1 MFHYFRG
8 GLWPMRSA
16 VQAAKRIVVKIGT
29 SSLTHENG
37 KVDLDK
43 MEKLA
48 RVLTDLNNSG
58 KEIILVSSG
67 AIGAGMQRI
76 GRNKRP
82 EDLPLK
88 QATAAI
94 GQAILMK
101 IYQKFFDE
109 YNQVIAQILLTKDV
123 MEDSIKKNN
132 AKNTFETLMELGVIP
147 IINENDCI
155 STAQIEGY
163 RFGDN
168 DTLSATVAQLVGA
181 DLLVLLT
188 DIDGLYTSNP
198 KENSEATL
206 IEEIDR
212 ITPEIKA
219 LAGGA
224 GSRLGTGGMITKILA
239 AEIAKACGTQT
250 IVASG
255 EHIEILRDI
264 IRGETIGTWFKA

>member
-1 MFHYFRG
+1 
-8 GLWPMRSA
+8 MRQLVA
-16 VQAAKRIVVKIGT
+16 EAKRIVVKIGT

-43 MEKLA
+43 LEKLA

-76 GRNKRP
+76 GRSKRP
-82 EDLPLK
+82 EELPLK

-101 IYQKFFDE
+101 MYQKFFDE

-123 MEDSIKKNN
+123 MEDPIKKTN
-132 AKNTFETLMELGVIP
+132 AKNTFVTLMDLGVIP
-147 IINENDCI
+147 IVNENDCI

-168 DTLSATVAQLVGA
+168 DTLSATVAELVEA
-181 DLLVLLT
+181 DLLILLT
-188 DIDGLYTSNP
+188 DIDGLYTSSP
-198 KENSEATL
+198 KENSDAKL
-206 IEEIDR
+206 ILEVEEI
-212 ITPEIKA
+212 TKEVKA

-224 GSRLGTGGMITKILA
+224 GSHLGTGGMLTKILA
-239 AEIAKACGTQT
+239 AEIAKACNIQT
-250 IVASG
+250 VVASG
-255 EHIEILRDI
+255 EQIEILREI
-264 IRGETIGTWFKA
+264 LRGETIGTWFKA

>member
-1 MFHYFRG
+1 
-8 GLWPMRSA
+8 MRTA
-16 VQAAKRIVVKIGT
+16 IKEAKRIIVKIGT
-29 SSLTHENG
+29 SSLNHENG
-37 KVDLDK
+37 KLDLEK
-43 MEKLA
+43 MERLA

-58 KEIILVSSG
+58 KEIVLVSSG

-82 EDLPLK
+82 EELPLK

-101 IYQKFFDE
+101 MYQKFFDE

-123 MEDSIKKNN
+123 MNDPIKKSN
-132 AKNTFETLMELGVIP
+132 AKNTFETLIELGVIP

-168 DTLSATVAQLVGA
+168 DTLSAMVAELIDG

-198 KENSEATL
+198 KENKDATL
-206 IEEIDR
+206 ISEVDEMTD
-212 ITPEIKA
+212 ELKQN
-219 LAGGA
+219 AGGA
-224 GSRLGTGGMITKILA
+224 GSKMGTGGMITKLLA

-255 EHIEILRDI
+255 EHIDILREI
-264 IRGETIGTWFKA
+264 VKGEPIGTWFKA

>member
-1 MFHYFRG
+1 
-8 GLWPMRSA
+8 MRKKIKE
-16 VQAAKRIVVKIGT
+16 AKRIIIKIGT
-29 SSLTHENG
+29 SSLSHENG
-37 KVDLDK
+37 KLDLEK
-43 MEKLA
+43 MEHLA
-48 RVLTDLNNSG
+48 RVLTDLNNQG

-67 AIGAGMQRI
+67 AVGAGMQRI

-82 EDLPLK
+82 EELPLK

-101 IYQKFFDE
+101 MYQKFFDE

-123 MEDSIKKNN
+123 MEDSIKKTN
-132 AKNTFETLMELGVIP
+132 AKNTFDTLMGLGVIP

-168 DTLSATVAQLVGA
+168 DTLSATVAELIEA
-181 DLLVLLT
+181 DLLILLT

-198 KENSEATL
+198 KENADAKL
-206 IEEIDR
+206 IGEVTEITDA
-212 ITPEIKA
+212 IKA

-224 GSRLGTGGMITKILA
+224 GSKMGTGGMITKILA

-250 IVASG
+250 IIASG
-255 EHIEILRDI
+255 ESIEILRDI
-264 IRGETIGTWFKA
+264 VRGEVIGTWFIA